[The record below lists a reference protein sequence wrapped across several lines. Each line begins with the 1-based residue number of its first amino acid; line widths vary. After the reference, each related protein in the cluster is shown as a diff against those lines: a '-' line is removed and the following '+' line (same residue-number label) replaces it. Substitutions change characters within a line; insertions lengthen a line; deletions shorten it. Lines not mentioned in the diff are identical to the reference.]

1 MTELSFGDGFRFGC
15 GFIAAG
21 VVFYIILAI
30 ISVIVVLL
38 LGVLGGGVLNNLP
51 GFLPKSSSLLLMAP
65 GLLV

>member
-38 LGVLGGGVLNNLP
+38 LGVLGGGMMTLP
-51 GFLPKSSSLLLMAP
+51 GIFQKSSMLLLSS
-65 GLLV
+65 GLMV